1 MPTFTLEFEQ
11 TLHRALALANEP
23 NSASRHAR
31 PYSTWGKTNNPIY
44 GLSKNR
50 IVEEATRGIRSQGAE
65 LRERFTVEPRDVP
78 ARN

>member
-11 TLHRALALANEP
+11 TLHRALALANE
-23 NSASRHAR
+23 